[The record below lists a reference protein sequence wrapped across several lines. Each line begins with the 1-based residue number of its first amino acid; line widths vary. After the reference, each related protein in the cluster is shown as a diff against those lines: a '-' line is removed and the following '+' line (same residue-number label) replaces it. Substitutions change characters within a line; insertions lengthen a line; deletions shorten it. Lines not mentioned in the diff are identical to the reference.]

1 VLAPSNFHSR
11 LLLDARAAAHS
22 LKGIPMKTVPFIFVL
37 LMLVVL
43 AACSGI
49 NQQPTPTPI
58 DISALQTASV
68 QTVVANLTGTAAAQ
82 PSATLEPSAT
92 IAAPSPSE
100 TVTVTPAVSATQSL
114 CDDASFIS
122 DASVID
128 GTQMTAGQAFVKTW
142 KVKNTGTCT
151 WTTGYQIIFAYNEKM
166 GGLPTALTSEVQPG
180 AEAEIS
186 VNLVAPTK
194 PGNYSGY
201 WRLASNN
208 GIPFGQFL
216 SVVIVVP

>member
-1 VLAPSNFHSR
+1 
-11 LLLDARAAAHS
+11 
-22 LKGIPMKTVPFIFVL
+22 MKTAPFILVL
-37 LMLVVL
+37 LMLVLL
-43 AACSGI
+43 AACSAPS
-49 NQQPTPTPI
+49 QQLTPTI

-68 QTVVANLTGTAAAQ
+68 QTVVANVTRTAEAMPSATPE
-82 PSATLEPSAT
+82 PSATLEVVAVT
-92 IAAPSPSE
+92 PSE
-100 TVTVTPAVSATQSL
+100 TVTPTPAVSPTQGL
-114 CDDASFIS
+114 CDDAAFVS

-128 GTQMTAGQAFVKTW
+128 GTQMTAGVAFVKTW
-142 KVKNTGTCT
+142 RVKNTGTCT

-166 GGLPTALTSEVQPG
+166 GGLPTALSAEVQPG

-186 VNLVAPTK
+186 VNMVAPTK